1 LVIEEAQMRLNEIL
15 DGLREDTAA
24 QPAVYGATEAM
35 FAELRRSGAVRHALS
50 VGDPLPDFMLPDPTG
65 SFVERDEILA
75 EGPLVL
81 TFFRGHWCSACS
93 ATVDAMLE
101 ALPAMREAGA
111 TLLAVTPETGGYAMR
126 DQARTPPGLRILS
139 DVDNGLALA
148 CGVAFRVPA
157 HYRGMLAAHGVNLE
171 ERQGSTSWFLP
182 IPATFVVDRTGIV
195 RWSFV
200 DVDFMRRADPA
211 AVVEALRALP
221 G

>member
-1 LVIEEAQMRLNEIL
+1 VEAI
-15 DGLREDTAA
+15 
-24 QPAVYGATEAM
+24 VKAM

-75 EGPLVL
+75 ESPLVL

-93 ATVDAMLE
+93 AVDAMLE

-182 IPATFVVDRTGIV
+182 VPATFVVDRTGIV

>member
-1 LVIEEAQMRLNEIL
+1 VEAI
-15 DGLREDTAA
+15 
-24 QPAVYGATEAM
+24 VKAM
-35 FAELRRSGAVRHALS
+35 FAELRRSGAVHHALL

-81 TFFRGHWCSACS
+81 IFFRSHWCSACS

-139 DVDNGLALA
+139 DVDNGPALA

-182 IPATFVVDRTGIV
+182 VPATFVVDRTGIV